1 MKNKGHLPNWSGIR
15 NVFISEFPEFKH
27 VFDMLTSH
35 EDFTEMLTDYRICQM
50 ELEKL
55 SKLHGQEELY
65 LQLESELKEEIL
77 NYIINHIKVI
87 NKI

>member
-1 MKNKGHLPNWSGIR
+1 MENKGNSPYWSDIR
-15 NVFISEFPEFKH
+15 NVFITEFPEFKH
-27 VFDMLTSH
+27 EFEILSSND
-35 EDFTEMLTDYRICQM
+35 DFTEMLTDYKTCHI

-55 SKLHGQEELY
+55 SNLYGEKELY

-87 NKI
+87 KKN

>member
-1 MKNKGHLPNWSGIR
+1 MESKFNSPYWQDIR
-15 NVFISEFPEFKH
+15 NVFIREFPEFKH
-27 VFDMLTSH
+27 EFEKLSSH

-55 SKLHGQEELY
+55 SSLHGEEEMY

-87 NKI
+87 NKN